1 MFTFRKCL
9 RSTTCTHCLCT
20 TPNPNDRNTEI
31 VSSTNKW
38 LNCIFSNKL
47 NYNVSLKNINWR
59 QYDLKNHQWPHKM
72 VSTGLW
78 KRSIDHIC
86 QCTPVVLNWLQLTST
101 HLNCFQNTRVHN
113 VIIFVSFTSI
123 DFSSLELTS
132 MTSSVRRMTSIN
144 LYYPSLPPMT
154 PEDSN
159 LSAPLVTKQ

>member
-9 RSTTCTHCLCT
+9 RSTACTHSLCT
-20 TPNPNDRNTEI
+20 APNPNDRNTEI

-47 NYNVSLKNINWR
+47 NYNVFLQKNMNWR
-59 QYDLKNHQWPHKM
+59 QYEVKKYQWPHEM

-86 QCTPVVLNWLQLTST
+86 QCTPVVLNWLQLNST
-101 HLNCFQNTRVHN
+101 HLNCFQSTRVHN

-123 DFSSLELTS
+123 EFSSLELTS
-132 MTSSVRRMTSIN
+132 ITSSVRRMTSID
-144 LYYPSLPPMT
+144 LYYPSLPAMT
-154 PEDSN
+154 PKI
-159 LSAPLVTKQ
+159 PIYQPR